1 MMKIMMSC
9 DHAGPEMMEYLKENL
24 KKNGYEVEIPASA
37 QGLTEETKVDYPDM
51 AKELAHMVVEAQGE
65 AMGILICGT
74 GIGMAIAANKVP
86 GIRAANVTN
95 ELCAALAR
103 RHNDANVLCLGAR
116 IIGPELAWAITKTF
130 LETSFEG
137 GRHQRRVNKIDG
149 TEKSKP

>member
-1 MMKIMMSC
+1 MKIIMSC
-9 DHAGPEMMEYLKENL
+9 DHAGPGMLEYLQGKLKES
-24 KKNGYEVEIPASA
+24 GYEVEIPASA
-37 QGLTEETKVDYPDM
+37 QALTEETKVDYPDM
-51 AKELAHMVVEAQGE
+51 AKELAHMVADTQGE

-74 GIGMAIAANKVP
+74 GIGMAMAANKVP

-116 IIGPELAWAITKTF
+116 IIGPELAWAITHTF

-149 TEKSKP
+149 TEESKS